1 MADIEKRKYK
11 RLSANWGV
19 KIRATHYAIED
30 LSRMRDRIKS
40 VSLGGIFID
49 TAMPLAAGTHVEF
62 SFSVPGRADEVQA
75 KGVVRWS
82 NDGRRPEE
90 PVGMGVEFLEVT
102 ARTKTS
108 LRIYL
113 TTIASHQIIGP
124 LLQSPLHQTLLRYYA
139 NSIGKSIPLD
149 VAVRY
154 LHCTAG
160 DLLDVLKD
168 FLKMGL
174 VAYTQETVRFLR
186 PKSEAVRKCVEHWG
200 RTAGKRVP
208 LVPEE

>member
-1 MADIEKRKYK
+1 MADFEKRKYR
-11 RLSANWGV
+11 RLSASWGV

-30 LSRMRDRIKS
+30 LRRMRDRIKN
-40 VSLGGIFID
+40 VSLGGVFIE
-49 TAMPLAAGTHVEF
+49 TAVPLAVGTHVEF
-62 SFSVPGRADEVQA
+62 SFPVPGRSDEVQA
-75 KGVVRWS
+75 KGIVRWA
-82 NDGRRPEE
+82 NDGRRPDE

-139 NSIGKSIPLD
+139 NSVGVSVPLD

-160 DLLDVLKD
+160 ELLEVLKD

-174 VAYTQETVRFLR
+174 VAYTQETVQFLR
-186 PKSEAVRKCVEHWG
+186 PRSAAVQECIEHWCG
-200 RTAGKRVP
+200 TAKRRGTK
-208 LVPEE
+208 E